1 MNNKRSK
8 GSGRRT
14 KKRGKKSKHKKKRE
28 VVQKER
34 NRNEK
39 IGLEHDAQNDFRD
52 QAFFLCDNFF
62 GNNTK

>member
-1 MNNKRSK
+1 M
-8 GSGRRT
+8 
-14 KKRGKKSKHKKKRE
+14 
-28 VVQKER
+28 VQKER

-52 QAFFLCDNFF
+52 QAFFLCDNFL